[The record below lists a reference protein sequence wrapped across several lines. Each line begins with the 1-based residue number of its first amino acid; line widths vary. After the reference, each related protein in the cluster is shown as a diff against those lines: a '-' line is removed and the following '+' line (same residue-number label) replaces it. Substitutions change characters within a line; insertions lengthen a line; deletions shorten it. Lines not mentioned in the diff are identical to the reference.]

1 MRTQMSSTTTAPLP
15 RSKTSR
21 MDTDMTIKERVKL
34 TKLESSPALAASTE
48 AQRNAALALIADRL
62 YENRE
67 VPAVTNL
74 FNN

>member
-1 MRTQMSSTTTAPLP
+1 
-15 RSKTSR
+15 
-21 MDTDMTIKERVKL
+21 MTIKERVKS

-67 VPAVTNL
+67 SIFAANREDCAQAEITLPL
-74 FNN
+74 RY